1 MSCCVFIYLYVHVY
15 VAGAGGSVFPFF
27 IFLETL
33 VNRQENI
40 TFLSYLQLGR
50 FRLKCFWCL
59 YLQE

>member
-40 TFLSYLQLGR
+40 TFLSYLQLVLCL
-50 FRLKCFWCL
+50 LKECSAIRRP
-59 YLQE
+59 